1 MTSVRSL
8 QAGNSDA
15 LTKLIEDEL
24 NKGWTLITITSIYHP
39 MSGEK
44 HFAWIKR

>member
-1 MTSVRSL
+1 MDSIRFL
-8 QAGNSDA
+8 QANNPDT
-15 LTKLIEDEL
+15 LTKLIEDKL

-44 HFAWIKR
+44 HYAWLKK